1 MAATV
6 SGSKT
11 VTKSPSP
18 CCAASML
25 TTLLAIAPENMT
37 VAQFYQI
44 LDALKRI
51 PGGANPSATIGSL
64 LT

>member
-1 MAATV
+1 
-6 SGSKT
+6 
-11 VTKSPSP
+11 
-18 CCAASML
+18 ML